1 MMPEEMMKMMLQG
14 LLPLKFDTKIKIMYP
29 DQEESVIHLK
39 GDVFQSKLKGET
51 EKRIFIAL
59 KLGDTP

>member
-1 MMPEEMMKMMLQG
+1 MMPEDMLKILFQG
-14 LLPLKFDTKIKIMYP
+14 LLPLKFETQIKITYP
-29 DQEESVIHLK
+29 DKEESMINLQ